1 MRSKIIRVI
10 IPVVILSIGI
20 FYYYTPP
27 AETIWVPKCPW
38 WMLTGTYC
46 PSCGIQR
53 FLHELLTGHLLSAFR
68 LNPFLMISLPYA
80 TLAILGKWYNINGKL
95 DDLNR
100 FIYSRKVLI
109 AYLTLYLIW
118 WAIRIIFKI

>member
-53 FLHELLTGHLLSAFR
+53 FLHEL
-68 LNPFLMISLPYA
+68 MISLPYA